1 MTQPPQPIDVAPM
14 AFTVA
19 RRLGTVDQPAQVDA
33 RRLARVGVAAPSAR
47 RAGSQ
52 RPASTTIRGLVVL
65 MLITVMLTYGC
76 AVDPPQ
82 QQPGPIGSVPGD
94 PTAQPTGGTTAA
106 ATAGTDK
113 LLVIIEENKSVADV
127 EQHMPVLAAESARY
141 GHADQYYALT
151 HPSLPNYLVIAGGS
165 LFGVT
170 DDEGPEVH
178 QLTGPSVF
186 GQLHAAGH
194 TVKTYAEAM
203 DSNCTTHNQD
213 RYAVRHN
220 PWTYFTDNTERSL
233 CKQFDVPAGTTTTGP
248 LVDDVTRGRLPTFSL
263 VIPDICNDGHDC
275 SAATADRWLSRWL
288 PILTNG
294 PDFRSGHL
302 TILVTWDEDD
312 RTSGNRIACVVMNP
326 ALNGRT
332 VATRLDHYALSA
344 AISDLGHQ
352 SPLRD
357 AKASPDLL
365 TAFGLQ

>member
-1 MTQPPQPIDVAPM
+1 M

-65 MLITVMLTYGC
+65 MLITVMLTCGC

-203 DSNCTTHNQD
+203 DGTCITHNQD

-220 PWTYFTDNTERSL
+220 PCTYYTDSTERAW
-233 CKQFDVPAGTTTTGP
+233 CKRFDMPTGTTTAGP
-248 LVDDVTRGRLPTFSL
+248 LADDVTRGRLPTFSL

-275 SAATADRWLSRWL
+275 SAATADRWLGRWL
-288 PILTNG
+288 PIIKSG

-302 TILVTWDEDD
+302 TIVVTWDEDD
-312 RTSGNRIACVVMNP
+312 GTTGNRIACVVINP
-326 ALNGRT
+326 ALTDQT
-332 VATRLDHYALSA
+332 VDTHLDHYALSA

-352 SPLRD
+352 PPLRD
-357 AKASPDLL
+357 AEAAPNLL
-365 TAFGLQ
+365 RAFGLT